1 MNNEIM
7 PKFNSAIQNN
17 IIPPAKNEVPMA
29 SFQQT
34 QEEKACDFAQS
45 MDYLGAINK
54 ASLNMHQNVTKS
66 VQSYLANPELVE
78 DYNYFCDNLVESGV
92 PLEKAVIL
100 AEELRK
106 KQTYQS

>member
-7 PKFNSAIQNN
+7 PKFNSTVQNS
-17 IIPPAKNEVPMA
+17 IIPPVKNDTALEA
-29 SFQQT
+29 QQKT
-34 QEEKACDFAQS
+34 EEKNSDFAQS
-45 MDYLGAINK
+45 MDYLGAINR
-54 ASLNMHQNVTKS
+54 ASLNINQGVAKS

-78 DYNYFCDNLVESGV
+78 DYNYFCDNLVKSGV

>member
-7 PKFNSAIQNN
+7 PKFNSTVQNN
-17 IIPPAKNEVPMA
+17 IIPPVKNDTAVEV
-29 SFQQT
+29 QQKT
-34 QEEKACDFAQS
+34 EEKNSDFAQS
-45 MDYLGAINK
+45 MNYLGAINR
-54 ASLNMHQNVTKS
+54 ASLNINQGVAKS

-78 DYNYFCDNLVESGV
+78 DYNYFCDNLVKSGV